1 MIIAGPFTV
10 TAGLHFGRKHTFVT
24 HADTGKQWV
33 SKSPAGEKRDLEVT
47 ADFIK
52 TQTIIFDPD
61 SRIRSC
67 DTRFWMLCCR
77 FRKWCAR
84 GDACRRCEIRNRS
97 RSEFD
102 SLVFIG
108 D

>member
-1 MIIAGPFTV
+1 MLVAGPFTV
-10 TAGLHFGRKHTFVT
+10 TAGLHFGRKHTFVM
-24 HADTGKQWV
+24 HPETGKQWV
-33 SKSPAGEKRDLEVT
+33 SKSPAGEKHDLEVT
-47 ADFIK
+47 VDFIK
-52 TQTIIFDPD
+52 TQTIIFDPN

-67 DTRFWMLCCR
+67 DTRFWMPVRDPEPL
-77 FRKWCAR
+77 
-84 GDACRRCEIRNRS
+84 S